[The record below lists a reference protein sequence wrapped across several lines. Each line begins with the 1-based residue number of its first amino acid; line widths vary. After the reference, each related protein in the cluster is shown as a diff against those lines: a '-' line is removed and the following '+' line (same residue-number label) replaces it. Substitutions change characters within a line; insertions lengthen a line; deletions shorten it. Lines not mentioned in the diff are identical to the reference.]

1 MMGDLKMGDPSKYTQ
16 PIEIFTVKYE
26 KNKYCE
32 QKPVSKLFTECWAN
46 IKTIKAHTLFMQD
59 SNYEKAYTRFIIR
72 YSKKVMDAYYDGPYM
87 LIEFRG
93 QNYKVQYLHNID
105 EMNIEIEIQAVRCKY
120 ECKKI

>member
-1 MMGDLKMGDPSKYTQ
+1 MMGSPSKYTRK
-16 PIEIFTVKYE
+16 IEIFTVEIE
-26 KNKYCE
+26 KGKAGNKNYT
-32 QKPVSKLFTECWAN
+32 PKLFKKCWAN

-72 YSKKVMDAYYDGPYM
+72 YSKKLMDAYYDGPYM

-105 EMNIEIEIQAVRCKY
+105 EMNIEIEIKAVRTL
-120 ECKKI
+120 E